1 MVSHDSLI
9 PSPPEAGKLEVQTF
23 GPQFFQER
31 PLDEIWQA
39 DLVEVNR
46 EAKDSEN
53 EEPEGHPQPA
63 EVSPAHTPEAAL
75 ARLRFQR
82 QLRNGQRG
90 QNITE

>member
-1 MVSHDSLI
+1 M
-9 PSPPEAGKLEVQTF
+9 EVQTL

-31 PLDEIWQA
+31 LLDEIGQA

-63 EVSPAHTPEAAL
+63 EVSPAHPSEAAL
-75 ARLRFQR
+75 ARLRFQV
-82 QLRNGQRG
+82 QLRDGQRG
-90 QNITE
+90 QNIAE